1 MKLFK
6 IITLSL
12 GFLCASAHAQNIS
25 IATGGTGGVYYPMG
39 GGLAAVL
46 SSKVPGMSATAEV
59 TGGSVDNLKLI
70 GTGNPYVGFSMADAA
85 KDAQTGAD
93 KFKDK
98 PIDVRTLLILYP
110 NLMHV
115 ATVESTGIKTMSDLK
130 GKRVSTGAPGSATE
144 VMAFRLL
151 EAAGLDPN
159 KDVKR
164 ERLSVAESVNAV
176 KDRKIDA
183 FFWVGGLPTA
193 AVTDLANSPGMK
205 IVMVDTSAEVP
216 AMNKK
221 YGNLYFPSV
230 ITKQTYSGMTK
241 DNNVAAVANIL
252 VVNANMP
259 NDEAYKIVKA
269 IFDNQLEL
277 VRSHAEYRNV
287 KLENQKAN
295 ATPVAYHPG
304 ALKYF
309 KEKGIKVN

>member
-1 MKLFK
+1 
-6 IITLSL
+6 
-12 GFLCASAHAQNIS
+12 
-25 IATGGTGGVYYPMG
+25 
-39 GGLAAVL
+39 
-46 SSKVPGMSATAEV
+46 
-59 TGGSVDNLKLI
+59 
-70 GTGNPYVGFSMADAA
+70 
-85 KDAQTGAD
+85 
-93 KFKDK
+93 
-98 PIDVRTLLILYP
+98 
-110 NLMHV
+110 
-115 ATVESTGIKTMSDLK
+115 
-130 GKRVSTGAPGSATE
+130 
-144 VMAFRLL
+144 
-151 EAAGLDPN
+151 
-159 KDVKR
+159 
-164 ERLSVAESVNAV
+164 VNAV